1 MSDASSRQRPSSE
14 IIGRKHD
21 LAALTRLVTD
31 PSVRLVTICGAGGIG
46 KTRLT
51 QELIDTV
58 SDDFADGVVF
68 VDLVPLSDAQLIPD
82 KIAATLQFTVPDS
95 TSMHDAIIR
104 HLEEKN
110 LLIVLDNMEQ
120 LLQGIHFIQTLLGHC
135 PEIAILATSRERLG
149 LPNEHVFELGPLA
162 VPDQHGPLT
171 ADAIGANEAA
181 QLFILRAK
189 SADRTF
195 VLTDENAP
203 DIAAIC
209 RRLDGLPLAIELAAS
224 RVAEIPPHLILHNF
238 ARILPFLERSAHD
251 PDGRHRTM
259 RNAISWSFK
268 SLPIDEQTLFTRLSV
283 FQSGFALDGAMAV
296 GLLDHGDACSDHVAC
311 EITLLG
317 KLGSLVSKHLLLRYD
332 WSGDAPRN
340 GMLQTMREFGQEQLG
355 EIGQEHSIRDAHA
368 AYLTKLADQLRHE
381 LRGSD
386 PASAL
391 TRCSLELDEFRAALS
406 WLISSRPEGDL
417 AAIYL
422 CNCLANFW
430 LWRGHAQEGN
440 RWYQSA
446 LAKAGDADTIEHATA
461 YLQLGH
467 FTFDDFSEAFN
478 FYQTS
483 YGMFER
489 LGHKIGQ
496 AGLLSCL
503 GMTSEKLGDYD
514 KADAYLTESLS
525 IFEELSDDNGVANT
539 TYHLGTLAGSRGNFA
554 QATAYLDRSRGICD
568 RAGDTANAVFATYE
582 MGRLHRI
589 EGRYREAEQL
599 LRWSLT
605 RFIDA
610 GIDSINL
617 SIHAELGM
625 VALALNDLTTA
636 LSEFREAVRYAL
648 VMTVSERTALALAG
662 IADIAVTTGKESE
675 AVRILAAV
683 DHWFSIAKYQQEA
696 SEARLA
702 LNAARRAKRQLG
714 ESAFALAWK
723 EGALL
728 SILEAAGIALALDLH
743 VASAQL
749 IPAPAPLANGDPF
762 KLTKQE
768 RKVLCH
774 MAAGET
780 NQQIGDSLFIS
791 NRTVAVH
798 VQNILR
804 KLDAENRTHASALA
818 YLAGIC
824 LPGPSAHPA

>member
-1 MSDASSRQRPSSE
+1 MSDSSSINWPTSD
-14 IIGRKHD
+14 IVGRKHD
-21 LAALTRLVTD
+21 LAELTRIVTD
-31 PSVRLVTICGAGGIG
+31 PAVRLVTICGAGGIG

-51 QELIDTV
+51 QEMVRTV
-58 SDDFADGVVF
+58 AGDFADGVIF
-68 VDLVPLSDAQLIPD
+68 VDLVPLSDAQLIPE
-82 KIAATLQFTVPDS
+82 KIAATLQFSVPDGA
-95 TSMHDAIIR
+95 TMHDAIIR
-104 HLEEKN
+104 HLEAKN

-120 LLQGIHFIQTLLGHC
+120 LLQGIRFIQTLLGNC
-135 PEIAILATSRERLG
+135 PELVILATSRERLG

-162 VPDQHGPLT
+162 VPDQHGPRT

-181 QLFILRAK
+181 QLFILRAQA
-189 SADRTF
+189 ADRTF
-195 VLTDENAP
+195 ALTDQNAP

-238 ARILPFLERSAHD
+238 VRILPFLERSAHD
-251 PDGRHRTM
+251 PNGRHRTM
-259 RNAISWSFK
+259 RNAIAWSFE
-268 SLPIDEQTLFTRLSV
+268 SLPVEEQTLFTRLSV
-283 FQSGFALDGAMAV
+283 FQSRFALDGAMAV
-296 GLLDHGDACSDHVAC
+296 GHFDRGDTCSDPVAC
-311 EITLLG
+311 EIRLLG
-317 KLGSLVSKHLLLRYD
+317 TLGSLVSKHLLLRYD
-332 WSGDAPRN
+332 WSGDTPRY
-340 GMLQTMREFGQEQLG
+340 GILQTMREYGQEQLG
-355 EIGQEHSIRDAHA
+355 TTGQEQAARDAHA
-368 AYLTKLADQLRHE
+368 GYLTELADRLRHE
-381 LRGSD
+381 LRGPD
-386 PASAL
+386 PAPAL
-391 TRCSLELDEFRAALS
+391 ARYSLELDEFRAALA
-406 WLISSRPEGDL
+406 WLISSRPKGDL
-417 AAIYL
+417 AAINL

-430 LWRGHAQEGN
+430 LWRGHAREGA

-446 LAKAGDADTIEHATA
+446 LDQAGDADTIEHATA

-467 FTFDDFSEAFN
+467 FTFDDLSQAFT

-483 YGMFER
+483 HGMFER
-489 LGHKIGQ
+489 LGHRIGT

-503 GMTSEKLGDYD
+503 GMTSEKLGDFD
-514 KADAYLTESLS
+514 EADAYLTESLR
-525 IFEELSDDNGVANT
+525 IFEELGDDNGVANT

-568 RAGDTANAVFATYE
+568 RAGDTTNAVFATYE

-605 RFIDA
+605 RLIDA
-610 GIDSINL
+610 GVDFINL

-625 VALALNDLTTA
+625 VALGLNDATTA
-636 LSEFREAVRYAL
+636 LSEFRAAVRYAL
-648 VMTVSERTALALAG
+648 VTTVSENSALALIG
-662 IADIAVTTGKESE
+662 IAEIAVSAKQEIS
-675 AVRILAAV
+675 AARILASVDRWLRASGYRQSETEAKLAKEAV
-683 DHWFSIAKYQQEA
+683 
-696 SEARLA
+696 
-702 LNAARRAKRQLG
+702 RRAKRQIG
-714 ESAFALAWK
+714 AEAFARAWE

-728 SILEAAGIALALDLH
+728 SIQEAAELALSLDIHLTSSPQAAAAP
-743 VASAQL
+743 VAGAR
-749 IPAPAPLANGDPF
+749 NF

-768 RKVLCH
+768 RKVLCL

-780 NQQIGDSLFIS
+780 NQQIGDNLFIS